1 MYGYYFNIDELG
13 KIIVLIGFCGFFLNI
28 IKGIKVV

>member
-1 MYGYYFNIDELG
+1 MYGYYYNIDELG
-13 KIIVLIGFCGFFLNI
+13 KIIVLIGFWGFFLNI